1 MNSKSIIICIA
12 GASGSGKTTFAKKLT
27 TALPEKETLLITQDA
42 YYKDLSSLSLE
53 ERANQNFDHT
63 DSLDFEL
70 LKNHLIELI
79 KGNTILLPIYDFNT
93 HSRLTS
99 SKKIAPKKII
109 IIEGTLVLS
118 QEILLELYEL
128 NIYINLDQKT
138 CLSRRIERDIA
149 NRGRTKASVL
159 EQYNQTVKPMFN
171 EFILPS
177 KGKADL
183 IIPGEN
189 NNASIQTVI
198 EEIKKIENNLQ

>member
-12 GASGSGKTTFAKKLT
+12 GASGSGKTTFAKKLIA
-27 TALPEKETLLITQDA
+27 ALPEKETLLITQDA
-42 YYKDLSSLSLE
+42 YYKDLSNLSLE
-53 ERANQNFDHT
+53 ERANQNFDHP

-70 LKNHLIELI
+70 LKDHLRELI
-79 KGNTILLPIYDFNT
+79 KGNTILQPIYDFNT

-99 SKKIAPKKII
+99 SKKIEPEKII
-109 IIEGTLVLS
+109 IIEGTLALS

-128 NIYINLDQKT
+128 NIYIDLDQKT

-149 NRGRTKASVL
+149 ERGRTKASVL
-159 EQYNQTVKPMFN
+159 EQYNQTVKPMFK

-183 IIPGEN
+183 IISGEN
-189 NNASIQTVI
+189 NNAYIQTVI
-198 EEIKKIENNLQ
+198 DEINKIENILQ

>member
-1 MNSKSIIICIA
+1 MNSNSIIICIA
-12 GASGSGKTTFAKKLT
+12 GASGSGKTTFAKKLIS
-27 TALPEKETLLITQDA
+27 ALPKKETLLITQDA

-53 ERANQNFDHT
+53 ERANQNFDHP

-70 LKNHLIELI
+70 LKKHIIELI
-79 KGNTILLPIYDFNT
+79 KGNTTLQPIYDFNT

-99 SKKIAPKKII
+99 SKKIEPEKII

-118 QEILLELYEL
+118 QEILLEFYDL
-128 NIYINLDQKT
+128 NIYIDLDQKA

-149 NRGRTKASVL
+149 ERGRTKASVL
-159 EQYNQTVKPMFN
+159 EQYNQTVKPMFK

-189 NNASIQTVI
+189 INASIQTVI